1 MTPMNEDEARARLQ
15 GVTPGVR
22 LEGFAD
28 DIIRTGR
35 RRNARD
41 RALVG
46 VAAVAVLGAASAG
59 VFLLNGGQT
68 REAVPAQTR
77 SAQPTPSSAAPTPS
91 ATPRPTP
98 SATPSAPP
106 SATPSGPAPERPTIQ
121 AQPGGGLVV
130 DGASVGRAMG
140 PGIDALST
148 DDFIARMGT
157 PDEETTSEVCG
168 RAEVTNTT
176 YRWGDLA
183 VIVLEEEDTENPYGF
198 AYPPGEVAGWVIDP
212 TFDGRPGVDAPFTG
226 PEGIEIGT
234 PLSTLRETFTTDAWD
249 AADVFEGSFEIFAGD
264 TTGAAF
270 RLDAD
275 ERVDRMSAG
284 YTCGLGR

>member
-1 MTPMNEDEARARLQ
+1 MGEA
-15 GVTPGVR
+15 VR
-22 LEGFAD
+22 PDGFAE
-28 DIIRTGR
+28 DIIRTGG

-41 RALVG
+41 RALAG

-59 VFLLNGGQT
+59 AFLLNGPQT
-68 REAVPAQTR
+68 REAVPAQTP
-77 SAQPTPSSAAPTPS
+77 SAQPTPSAAPS
-91 ATPRPTP
+91 PT
-98 SATPSAPP
+98 ATPSAAP
-106 SATPSGPAPERPTIQ
+106 SATPSGPAPERPSIQ

-157 PDEETTSEVCG
+157 PDEETTSELCG

-183 VIVLEEEDTENPYGF
+183 VVVLEEEDTENPYGF

-212 TFDGRPGVDAPFTG
+212 TFDGRPGVDAPFAG

-234 PLSTLRETFTTDAWD
+234 PLSTLRETFTTDEWD